1 MLFKATANLK
11 VAEVRKYISVNSS
24 LTFDA
29 LIPYIESAEANYIK
43 KILGNDQYLELCSYY
58 SEPGVWFDNPADPKT
73 DAIWLAKLL
82 PLVQKSLINLAFLN
96 GYSILS
102 INIGDSGAF
111 RKESE
116 NQKALYQYQEENLK
130 NSFRT
135 EGFNGLDAILE
146 FLEENIED
154 FPVFSASDTYT
165 VFKSKFI
172 NTAKVFGEFYNIH
185 NSRLVFLHLQKY
197 IDLVNDFHIIP
208 VIGRPFFDELIAAMT
223 SGDPLT
229 DPQSSVISFIQ
240 KIQAFLSI
248 SKGIASLG
256 INITYNGAYFYSDGS
271 NSSNHRKK
279 DPATLDNL
287 NLDMNNAEDTGN
299 AYIDYLKDFLHENIE
314 QFPTYAAYNA
324 YNEGEP
330 VGHRDNTNKK
340 TFWV

>member
-1 MLFKATANLK
+1 MLFKATANVK
-11 VAEVRKYISVNSS
+11 VEEVRKYISVNSS

-58 SEPGVWFDNPADPKT
+58 SEPGVWGDNPANPKT
-73 DAIWLAKLL
+73 EGTWLAKLL

-102 INIGDSGAF
+102 INLGDSGAY
-111 RKESE
+111 RKETE

-130 NSFRT
+130 NTFRT
-135 EGFNGLDAILE
+135 EGFNTLDAILE
-146 FLEENIED
+146 FLEENIEN

-172 NTAKVFGEFYNIH
+172 NTTKAFNEFYNIN

-197 IDLVNDFHIIP
+197 IDLVNDFAIIP
-208 VIGRPFFDELIAAMT
+208 VIGRPFFDELIFLLT
-223 SGDPLT
+223 SGADLT
-229 DPQSSVISFIQ
+229 GSQQSVIKFIQ

-256 INITYNGAYFYSDGS
+256 INITYNGAYFFSDAS
-271 NSSNHRKK
+271 NSSNHIKK
-279 DPATLDNL
+279 DPVTIDNL
-287 NLDMNNAEDTGN
+287 NLDMNNAEDTGK
-299 AYIDYLKDFLHENIE
+299 AYIDYLKDFLHENIDA
-314 QFPTYAAYNA
+314 FPTYAAFNA

-340 TFWV
+340 TFWA